1 LFEKIAVAII
11 TPTHT
16 KNSFTTGLE
25 IAKKFNSELTVMECL
40 YKIQPR
46 FYFFET
52 ESDKQV
58 TRDQMEKLENE
69 LEEWKK
75 IAEKENIK
83 IKTELA
89 LTESISHT
97 VIEYVKEQKISL
109 LIVDYPKLSKVEAT
123 HYDEIINAIHHEAP
137 CNLLTMQP
145 T

>member
-1 LFEKIAVAII
+1 MFEKIAVAII

-40 YKIQPR
+40 YKTQPK

-58 TRDQMEKLENE
+58 TRDQMEKLEQE

-75 IAEKENIK
+75 IAEQENIQ

-97 VIEYVKEQKISL
+97 VVDFVKENNINL
-109 LIVDYPKLSKVEAT
+109 LIVDYPKLSQVEAT

-137 CNLLTMQP
+137 CHLLTMQP
-145 T
+145 S

>member
-1 LFEKIAVAII
+1 
-11 TPTHT
+11 
-16 KNSFTTGLE
+16 
-25 IAKKFNSELTVMECL
+25 MECL
-40 YKIQPR
+40 YKTQPK

-58 TRDQMEKLENE
+58 TRDQMEKLEQE

-75 IAEKENIK
+75 IAEQENIQ

-97 VIEYVKEQKISL
+97 VVDFVKENNINL
-109 LIVDYPKLSKVEAT
+109 LIVDYPKLSQVEAT

-137 CNLLTMQP
+137 CHLLTMQP
-145 T
+145 S

>member
-1 LFEKIAVAII
+1 MFERIAVAII

-25 IAKKFNSELTVMECL
+25 MAKKFNSEMTVMECL

-58 TRDQMEKLENE
+58 TRDQIEKLEKE

-75 IAEKENIK
+75 IAESENIQ

-97 VIEYVKEQKISL
+97 VIDFVKENKINL
-109 LIVDYPKLSKVEAT
+109 LVVDYPKLSKVEAT

-137 CNLLTMQP
+137 CHLLTMQP
-145 T
+145 S

>member
-1 LFEKIAVAII
+1 MFENVAVAII

-16 KNSFTTGLE
+16 KNSFMTGLE
-25 IAKKFNSELTVMECL
+25 IAKKFNSELTVIECL

-58 TRDQMEKLENE
+58 TREQTEKLEKE

-75 IAEKENIK
+75 IAEGENIK
-83 IKTELA
+83 IKTEIA

-97 VIEYVKEQKISL
+97 VVDYVKENKINL

-137 CNLLTMQP
+137 CHLLTMQP
-145 T
+145 S

>member
-1 LFEKIAVAII
+1 MFEKIAVAII

-52 ESDKQV
+52 EADKQV
-58 TRDQMEKLENE
+58 TREQMEKLENE

-83 IKTELA
+83 IQTELA

-97 VIEYVKEQKISL
+97 VIDYVKEKKINL

-145 T
+145 

>member
-1 LFEKIAVAII
+1 
-11 TPTHT
+11 
-16 KNSFTTGLE
+16 
-25 IAKKFNSELTVMECL
+25 
-40 YKIQPR
+40 
-46 FYFFET
+46 
-52 ESDKQV
+52 
-58 TRDQMEKLENE
+58 MEKLENE

-83 IKTELA
+83 LETELA

-97 VIEYVKEQKISL
+97 VIDYVKEKNINL

-145 T
+145 

>member
-1 LFEKIAVAII
+1 MFETIAVAII
-11 TPTHT
+11 TPSHT
-16 KNSFTTGLE
+16 KNSFTTGLKL
-25 IAKKFNSELTVMECL
+25 AKKFNSKLTVMECL

-52 ESDKQV
+52 KEDKQV
-58 TRDQMEKLENE
+58 TKKQMEKLEKE

-75 IAEKENIK
+75 IAEKENIT
-83 IKTELA
+83 IQTELA

-97 VIEYVKEQKISL
+97 VIDFVKEKKIDL

-137 CNLLTMQP
+137 CNLLTMQQS
-145 T
+145 